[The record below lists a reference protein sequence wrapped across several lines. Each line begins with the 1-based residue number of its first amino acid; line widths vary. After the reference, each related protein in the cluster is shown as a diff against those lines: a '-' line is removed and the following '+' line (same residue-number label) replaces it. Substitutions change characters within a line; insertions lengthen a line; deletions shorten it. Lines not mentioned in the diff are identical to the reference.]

1 MFELAYKLLCTN
13 KYTKDCKRSYKDDS
27 IKEIYLKMC
36 FDGLL
41 NTYEKNPYDEM
52 ILEKNGIDY
61 EEFEQWFLED
71 EKDVD
76 VYAFAKDKGIKLTE
90 LTDQDYFDMI
100 YIYGSDD
107 YSYTFYKWNE
117 NEEKYLEFQKK

>member
-52 ILEKNGIDY
+52 ILEKSGIDY

-90 LTDQDYFDMI
+90 LTEQDYFDMI
-100 YIYGSDD
+100 YRYGSDD
-107 YSYTFYKWNE
+107 YTYTFYKWSE
-117 NEEKYLEFQKK
+117 KEEEYLEF

>member
-27 IKEIYLKMC
+27 FKEIYLKMC

-41 NTYEKNPYDEM
+41 NTYEKNPYDKM

-117 NEEKYLEFQKK
+117 NEEKYLEF